1 MLVELSPM
9 LSPYSRYSYWPWGL
23 PRPRIRRAR
32 EPARNSKIIWCRDDP
47 SKSTTVLALIPTFLA
62 ILTFLGTAGGGRASS
77 TPVSV
82 SSASVSMKTA
92 RIPRA
97 GTGSSAN
104 AENTQSLRKSTTRLT
119 LWWKTACTSR
129 SSRSEEHTSELQ
141 SHHDLVCRLL
151 LEKKKTNVTNKVAHE
166 IMNQRGSLKA
176 RSGRLRS
183 RLHESRE

>member
-32 EPARNSKIIWCRDDP
+32 ELARNSKIIWCRDDP

-97 GTGSSAN
+97 GT
-104 AENTQSLRKSTTRLT
+104 
-119 LWWKTACTSR
+119 
-129 SSRSEEHTSELQ
+129 RSEEHTSELQ
-141 SHHDLVCRLL
+141 SRFDLVCRLL
-151 LEKKKTNVTNKVAHE
+151 LEKKKKKIKN
-166 IMNQRGSLKA
+166 III
-176 RSGRLRS
+176 
-183 RLHESRE
+183 

>member
-119 LWWKTACTSR
+119 LWWKT
-129 SSRSEEHTSELQ
+129 RSEEHTSELQ
-141 SHHDLVCRLL
+141 SRGHLVCRLL
-151 LEKKKTNVTNKVAHE
+151 LEKKKKITHP
-166 IMNQRGSLKA
+166 
-176 RSGRLRS
+176 
-183 RLHESRE
+183 